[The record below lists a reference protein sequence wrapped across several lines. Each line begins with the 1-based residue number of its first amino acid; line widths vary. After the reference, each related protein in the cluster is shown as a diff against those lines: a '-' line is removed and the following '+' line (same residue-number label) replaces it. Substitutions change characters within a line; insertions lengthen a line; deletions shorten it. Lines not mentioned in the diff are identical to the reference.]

1 VSKSLIKI
9 INNSTQ
15 EMINNAGVTKKL
27 EFIDEF
33 DIPVPE
39 GIPYHIHITNDK
51 SYWYMTSGKHEIASI
66 LIFKV
71 NGKTSDFVKY
81 RNLIGSR
88 NQEYLSE
95 TRRTPLLSDYERGFF
110 TLYFARQSNDRGAK
124 IFEITRD
131 EFLKDTPFYIKIN
144 LTLEITGEKSSVS
157 NTNVARILSKEKRGI
172 PGIADIVSPLQ
183 FYKQIKNTKE
193 SVKDRLENYKQE
205 TPSSTSGGS
214 SGGSSSGGGG
224 Y

>member
-1 VSKSLIKI
+1 
-9 INNSTQ
+9 
-15 EMINNAGVTKKL
+15 MINNAGVTKKL

-95 TRRTPLLSDYERGFF
+95 TRRAPLLSDYERGFF
-110 TLYFARQSNDRGAK
+110 TLYFARQANDRSAK

-131 EFLKDTPFYIKIN
+131 EFLKDTPFYIKTD
-144 LTLEITGEKSSVS
+144 LTLRITGEKSSVS
-157 NTNVARILSKEKRGI
+157 NTNVARILSRQKRGI
-172 PGIADIVSPLQ
+172 PGIADIISPLQ
-183 FYKQIKNTKE
+183 FYRPSKNTKE
-193 SVKDRLENYKQE
+193 SVQDRLKNYKQE

-214 SGGSSSGGGG
+214 TGGSSGGGG

>member
-39 GIPYHIHITNDK
+39 GIPYHIHITDDK
-51 SYWYMTSGKHEIASI
+51 SYWYMTAGKHETASI

-71 NGKTSDFVKY
+71 GGKESDFVKY

-88 NQEYLSE
+88 RQEYLSE
-95 TRRTPLLSDYERGFF
+95 TRRAPLLSDYERGFF
-110 TLYFARQSNDRGAK
+110 TLYFARQANDRDAK
-124 IFEITRD
+124 VFEISRD
-131 EFLKDTPFYIKIN
+131 DFREDTPFYIKID
-144 LTLEITGEKSSVS
+144 LTLRITGEKSSVS

-172 PGIADIVSPLQ
+172 PGIADIISPLQ
-183 FYKQIKNTKE
+183 FYRPSKNTKE
-193 SVKDRLENYKQE
+193 SVQDRLKNYQQE
-205 TPSSTSGGS
+205 TPSSTSAGGSGGS
-214 SGGSSSGGGG
+214 SGGG

>member
-1 VSKSLIKI
+1 
-9 INNSTQ
+9 
-15 EMINNAGVTKKL
+15 MINNAGVTKKL

-88 NQEYLSE
+88 NQEYLSA
-95 TRRTPLLSDYERGFF
+95 TRRPPLLSDYERGFF

-157 NTNVARILSKEKRGI
+157 NTNVARILSQEKRGMV
-172 PGIADIVSPLQ
+172 GIADIVSPLQ

-214 SGGSSSGGGG
+214 SGGSSGGGGG
-224 Y
+224 YS

>member
-15 EMINNAGVTKKL
+15 EIIKNAGMTKKL

-39 GIPYHIHITNDK
+39 GIPYHIHITSDK
-51 SYWYMTSGKHEIASI
+51 SYWYMTSGKHETTSI

-71 NGKTSDFVKY
+71 DGKESDFVKY

-95 TRRTPLLSDYERGFF
+95 HRRVPLLSDYERGFF
-110 TLYFARQSNDRGAK
+110 TLYFARQANDKNAK

-131 EFLKDTPFYIKIN
+131 DFLKDTPFYIKID

-157 NTNVARILSKEKRGI
+157 DTNATRILSQEKRGI
-172 PGIADIVSPLQ
+172 VGIADIVSPLQ
-183 FYKQIKNTKE
+183 FYRTNKNTKE
-193 SVKDRLENYKQE
+193 SVQDRLQSYKQE

-214 SGGSSSGGGG
+214 SGGSSGGGG

>member
-1 VSKSLIKI
+1 MSKSLVKI

-39 GIPYHIHITNDK
+39 GIPYHIHITSDK
-51 SYWYMTSGKHEIASI
+51 SYWYMTSGKHETTSI

-71 NGKTSDFVKY
+71 DGKESDFVKY

-95 TRRTPLLSDYERGFF
+95 HRRVPLLSDYERGFF
-110 TLYFARQSNDRGAK
+110 TLYFARQANDIDAK
-124 IFEITRD
+124 IFEISKD
-131 EFLKDTPFYIKIN
+131 DYSLKTPFYIKTPVV
-144 LTLEITGEKSSVS
+144 LKITGDKESAQLNNEKS
-157 NTNVARILSKEKRGI
+157 I
-172 PGIADIVSPLQ
+172 
-183 FYKQIKNTKE
+183 
-193 SVKDRLENYKQE
+193 
-205 TPSSTSGGS
+205 
-214 SGGSSSGGGG
+214 
-224 Y
+224 